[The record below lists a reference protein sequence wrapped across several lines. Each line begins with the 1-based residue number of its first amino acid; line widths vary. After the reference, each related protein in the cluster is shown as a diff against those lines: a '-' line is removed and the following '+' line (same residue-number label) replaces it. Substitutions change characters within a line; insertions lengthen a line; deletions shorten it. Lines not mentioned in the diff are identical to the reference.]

1 MPHATGQTLEPLE
14 DDSNAR
20 RYSCW
25 VGEAGA
31 KNHASLRTAIHPRSW
46 TPGGCAPL
54 DLANR
59 AARIHQA
66 RTERIHVPD
75 DDRAD
80 FAPLD
85 ALDPP
90 LNSQGPK
97 SN

>member
-1 MPHATGQTLEPLE
+1 MRGVTRVGWAKLERRITLPSE
-14 DDSNAR
+14 
-20 RYSCW
+20 
-25 VGEAGA
+25 
-31 KNHASLRTAIHPRSW
+31 TAIHPRWW

-59 AARIHQA
+59 AARIHKA

-90 LNSQGPK
+90 LNSQGLK
-97 SN
+97 SNQLSS